1 MFILPKFLQIL
12 ETYYTLKPDS
22 DLKFIQITAIF
33 DMKEFGLRHVTVNS
47 GKLYYA
53 HLMTTLT

>member
-1 MFILPKFLQIL
+1 MLPKFLQLL

-47 GKLYYA
+47 GKLYFA